1 MKRLESIALRIV
13 VGLVVTLVVVLVA
26 VRLVYG
32 GGDPY
37 PDLSTD
43 PAVPSGDVE
52 VLVELDLPPGNVTS
66 AADGRIFFNTHPFA
80 QSQRFAEAFLF
91 ELVEGEPRPY
101 PTEALQPD
109 LQWVFGMTVDRQGRL
124 WVISPATLDRERTR
138 LQAFDLA
145 TNERVVDHEFE
156 PGVARFS
163 QDLRIMPDGRTAILA
178 DTGAFRFTSA
188 SILVVDLQT
197 WQLRERLVDHPSTQ
211 PQDWTIATDH
221 GPHAV
226 GWGLVTFSVGVD
238 GIAISADGAWLYYAT
253 MSHDTL
259 YRVPTEALLDAS
271 TSDVQL
277 AARIEPLGPK
287 PLSDGI
293 ELTADGTVLITDIE
307 HGGIAAMKPGGGAGA
322 RTLGTL
328 AKLEDIVWADG
339 VNVMHDGQI
348 LLTDSAIPGYLDPL
362 LRPPARE
369 RLEAGQPYR
378 IYRFAMPSE

>member
-1 MKRLESIALRIV
+1 MKRLELIALRTA
-13 VGLVVTLVVVLVA
+13 VGLLMGLILALMVVRVL
-26 VRLVYG
+26 YG
-32 GGDPY
+32 GGEPY
-37 PDLSTD
+37 PDLSTA
-43 PAVPSGDVE
+43 PAVPSSDVE

-80 QSQRFAEAFLF
+80 QSQRFADAFLF
-91 ELVEGEPRPY
+91 ELVEGQPRPY
-101 PTEALQPD
+101 PNEALQPD

-138 LQAFDLA
+138 LQAFDL
-145 TNERVVDHEFE
+145 TTDERVVDHEFE

-197 WQLRERLVDHPSTQ
+197 WQVRERLEGHPSTQ
-211 PQDWTIATDH
+211 PQDWTIATEH
-221 GPHAV
+221 GPHSV

-238 GIAISADGAWLYYAT
+238 GIAVSPDGAWLYYAT

-271 TSDVQL
+271 TSDAQL

-293 ELTADGTVLITDIE
+293 ELTADGTVVVTDIE
-307 HGGIAAMKPGGGAGA
+307 HGGVAAMKPGGGAGSDSL
-322 RTLGTL
+322 RTLV
-328 AKLEDIVWADG
+328 KLEDIVWADG
-339 VNVMHDGQI
+339 VNVMHDGRV
-348 LLTDSAIPGYLDPL
+348 LLTDSAIPEYLDPW

-369 RLEAGQPYR
+369 RLEAGRPYR
-378 IYRFAMPSE
+378 IYRFATPGR